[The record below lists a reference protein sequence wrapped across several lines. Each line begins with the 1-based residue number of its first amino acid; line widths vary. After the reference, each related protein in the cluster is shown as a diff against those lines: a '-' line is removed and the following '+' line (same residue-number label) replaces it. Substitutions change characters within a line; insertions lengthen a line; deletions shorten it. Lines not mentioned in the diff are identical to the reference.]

1 MPPRR
6 DLSPYALVVVLAVAR
21 LAMQLLPMAP
31 YDGLDERYHVARLA
45 FVLHEHRNP
54 TTSERSVPPYVL
66 TSSRDVRP
74 YLVPNYEAQ
83 QPSAYYSLV
92 APLALLAPAHE
103 LLVWRIASALF
114 ALLCVLA
121 TAVIGE
127 RWFGAAGI
135 AAAALVPFIPTW
147 ESLVLRGSND
157 AMACALVACAIAAT
171 ASSPN
176 RSGIIA
182 EALLW
187 GAAIATKLYV
197 WPVAVIVPLLWWKQ
211 RADKR
216 RIISVT
222 AMSIVAV
229 ALTLIDLAARTSSPI
244 GVVVVQGAQRG
255 ALSVLDIV
263 KVTIASAVWTSG
275 QHFDAMKPL
284 GIVLYALPVLVAIA
298 IAVRKSSGFTLQVSG
313 LALLAFA
320 LAQSANVLLGYAQHA
335 QQIGGKEGWYWF
347 VLTPVLAPALL
358 APALT
363 RARWLPWWI
372 IAWDVVITDCQLIPT
387 WSGLTSPLHPSLL
400 FRWGPMHLPP
410 AWVIPFRA
418 VQIAA
423 LALVVR
429 RA

>member
-1 MPPRR
+1 MTPRR
-6 DLSPYALVVVLAVAR
+6 DLSPYALVVVLAAVR
-21 LAMQLLPMAP
+21 LAMQLVPMAP

-54 TTSERSVPPYVL
+54 TTSERSVPPYLL
-66 TSSRDVRP
+66 TNSRDVRP

-103 LLVWRIASALF
+103 LQVWRIASALF
-114 ALLCVLA
+114 ALVCVVA
-121 TAVIGE
+121 TAAIGE

-147 ESLVLRGSND
+147 ESLVVRASND
-157 AMACALVACAIAAT
+157 AMACALVACAVAVT
-171 ASSPN
+171 ASSPK
-176 RSGIIA
+176 RSGIVA

-197 WPVAVIVPLLWWKQ
+197 WPVAVIVPFLWWKQ
-211 RADKR
+211 RAETR
-216 RIISVT
+216 RIVAVT
-222 AMSIVAV
+222 AVSIVAA
-229 ALTLIDLAARTSSPI
+229 ALTLADLAARTNSPI

-255 ALSVLDIV
+255 ALNVIDIV

-284 GIVLYALPVLVAIA
+284 AMVLYALPVMIAIA
-298 IAVRKSSGFTLQVSG
+298 IALRKCSGFTLQVSG
-313 LALLAFA
+313 LLLLAFA
-320 LAQSANVLLGYAQHA
+320 LAQTANVVLGYVKNA

-347 VLTPVLAPALL
+347 VLTPILAPALL
-358 APALT
+358 APPL
-363 RARWLPWWI
+363 ARFRWI
-372 IAWDVVITDCQLIPT
+372 AAWTVAWDIVITDCQLIPT
-387 WSGLTSPLHPSLL
+387 WSGLTSAAHPSLL

-423 LALVVR
+423 LAMVVR